1 MQAFLNQYERAI
13 GYPVMGLVSAVVALS
28 IVDGGQ
34 PSALLLLLILLPL
47 VPKYVRNYDPEL
59 NYWLVALICPLVTA
73 IPLFIGSDSGEAL
86 DAPARYI
93 AAALCLLALSGQT
106 IRPIWVLRAAS
117 IGTIFTL
124 IYRYPLVIQPF
135 VTDYRTDWGVGVL
148 ESAYLG
154 AVILALTICHFFFEH
169 KQPLW
174 RIISIIG
181 TIGGLII
188 VVKTGS
194 RGTWPAIIFVC
205 FLQFLVVPISAL
217 KKTLVGLAG
226 VAIIAASVAYS
237 PTISHRVSVSIHEV
251 KAYLYDNNHAT
262 SLGYRLDFW
271 SIAIIAFKES
281 PIWGVSY
288 QRRSEIMDEFIAE
301 NPESRHIGNDGRSSS
316 HNEILNVLSKK
327 GLVGL
332 IGILLL
338 YFVPLRYFMRMM
350 KRKNSWQIRRLA
362 TTGVGVVSTLMIC
375 GLSEAPLM
383 NVRVATSYS
392 FILIF
397 LYHMIKASENEPRRE
412 PAS

>member
-13 GYPVMGLVSAVVALS
+13 GYPVMGLISAVVALTV
-28 IVDGGQ
+28 VDGGQ
-34 PSALLLLLILLPL
+34 PSALLLLLLLLPL
-47 VPKYVRNYDPEL
+47 VPKYIRNYDPQL
-59 NYWLVALICPLVTA
+59 NYWLIALICPLITA
-73 IPLFIGSDSGEAL
+73 IPLFIGSHSGEAL

-106 IRPIWVLRAAS
+106 IRPVWVLRAAS
-117 IGTIFTL
+117 LGTIFTL
-124 IYRYPLVIQPF
+124 IYKHALVLHPF
-135 VTDYRTDWGVGVL
+135 VVDYRVDWGVGVL

-154 AVILALTICHFFFEH
+154 AVILTLTICHFFFDRE
-169 KQPLW
+169 QPLW
-174 RIISIIG
+174 RIISIVG
-181 TIGGLII
+181 TICGLVI

-194 RGTWPAIIFVC
+194 RGTWPAIMFVC
-205 FLQFLVVPISAL
+205 FLQLLVAHISTL
-217 KKTLVGLAG
+217 KKVL
-226 VAIIAASVAYS
+226 IAATAIVVMLVSVVYS
-237 PTISHRVSVSIHEV
+237 PAVSQRISVSINEV
-251 KAYLYDNNHAT
+251 KGYFYENDHAN

-271 SIAIIAFKES
+271 SIAVIAFKES
-281 PIWGVSY
+281 PIWGVNY
-288 QRRSEIMDEFIAE
+288 QRRSEIMDEFIAA

-350 KRKNSWQIRRLA
+350 KRKNSWQVRRLA

-397 LYHMIKASENEPRRE
+397 LYHMIRVSVNEPSRE
-412 PAS
+412 SIN